1 MGDITN
7 TVSTTVS
14 NQSAGLQVD
23 NYLKQPCMDETS
35 NPINIG
41 VELSQLACKYLAL
54 PASST
59 PVKRLLSVV
68 GNIFRPD
75 RCRTD
80 KRFEE
85 LMFLRSNYYNT
96 ETNTYV
102 LYYTHPCHMNTFVLM
117 LIHNNMK

>member
-1 MGDITN
+1 
-7 TVSTTVS
+7 
-14 NQSAGLQVD
+14 
-23 NYLKQPCMDETS
+23 MDETS

-59 PVKRLLSVV
+59 PVKRLFSVV
-68 GNIFRPD
+68 GKIFRPD
-75 RCRTD
+75 RCCRTD

-85 LMFLRSNYYNT
+85 LMFLRSNYHNT

-102 LYYTHPCHMNTFVLM
+102 
-117 LIHNNMK
+117 I